1 MKRQLSSVSDLLE
14 VIKKETGP
22 LIFRGQN
29 QSWPLLPK
37 IARRNVRSLGYGDWV
52 SLEDDIIS
60 RFICDVSL
68 LLGKEP
74 KNKLDW
80 LVLGQHYGLPTRLLD
95 WTTNPLKALFF
106 ACDNNFSEDGLLY
119 SLNYFSYYQHSE
131 NDYLILDNEG
141 IQVYFP
147 KINNDRMSLQEGC
160 FTIFS
165 LPRNADDLQDLVSS
179 LSNDE
184 STEIVEYYIASDEK
198 RIILQELS
206 DLGINNKFIFSGVE
220 GICKKICFDLGY

>member
-1 MKRQLSSVSDLLE
+1 
-14 VIKKETGP
+14 
-22 LIFRGQN
+22 
-29 QSWPLLPK
+29 
-37 IARRNVRSLGYGDWV
+37 
-52 SLEDDIIS
+52 
-60 RFICDVSL
+60 
-68 LLGKEP
+68 
-74 KNKLDW
+74 
-80 LVLGQHYGLPTRLLD
+80 
-95 WTTNPLKALFF
+95 
-106 ACDNNFSEDGLLY
+106 
-119 SLNYFSYYQHSE
+119 
-131 NDYLILDNEG
+131 
-141 IQVYFP
+141 
-147 KINNDRMSLQEGC
+147 MSLQEGC